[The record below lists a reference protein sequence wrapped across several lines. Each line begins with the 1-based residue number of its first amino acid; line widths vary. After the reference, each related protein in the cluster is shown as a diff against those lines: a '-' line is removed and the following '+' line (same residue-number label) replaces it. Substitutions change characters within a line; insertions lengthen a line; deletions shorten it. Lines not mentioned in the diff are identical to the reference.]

1 MSTSRPIRASKQR
14 AIENIKTLV
23 AEMNTYDDN
32 GVLYEEDAIPH
43 TGSSVNS
50 TKITLE
56 EVEETFAKSS
66 YTPKIL
72 ALIPTQFRNDL
83 VEGDARIGDCIDAL
97 TDILVEYYYVSGPM
111 TEPMT
116 TEVASA
122 KDYVNAY
129 NFYRHYS
136 EEAIEYILNLIEEFE
151 EGQEYDEDE
160 NEDDDFMEKHYPTP
174 SRSYA
179 DKPDPE
185 LIKALMGAAYTP
197 EAFAKIMKNN

>member
-1 MSTSRPIRASKQR
+1 MSRPIRASKQC
-14 AIENIKTLV
+14 AIENIKKFV

>member
-14 AIENIKTLV
+14 AIENIKKLV

-32 GVLYEEDAIPH
+32 GVFYEEDAILH
-43 TGSSVNS
+43 TSSS
-50 TKITLE
+50 LE
-56 EVEETFAKSS
+56 DVKEIFNKSP
-66 YTPKIL
+66 YFPEIL
-72 ALIPTQFRNDL
+72 ALIPTEFRNDL
-83 VEGDARIGDCIDAL
+83 VEYDERVYYCLSAL
-97 TDILVEYYYVSGPM
+97 EDILLEYMDESGP
-111 TEPMT
+111 TRSISLETAP
-116 TEVASA
+116 V
-122 KDYVNAY
+122 KDYAIAY

>member
-1 MSTSRPIRASKQR
+1 MK
-14 AIENIKTLV
+14 KLV
-23 AEMNTYDDN
+23 AEMKTYDDN

-72 ALIPTQFRNDL
+72 ALIPTEFRNDL

-122 KDYVNAY
+122 KDYVTAY

-151 EGQEYDEDE
+151 GCQEYDEE
-160 NEDDDFMEKHYPTP
+160 EDDGFMEKHYPAT

-185 LIKALMGAAYTP
+185 LLKKLMGAAYTP
-197 EAFAKIMKNN
+197 EAFEKIMKNN